1 MCPLLVLGTEW
12 SLESHA
18 RASLW
23 DDRYGWRIASPN
35 GISVSAALKKSMA
48 NRTNETYDLFVIG
61 GGINGA
67 AVACDA
73 AGRGL
78 SVGLAEM
85 RDFAEGTSSRSS
97 KLIHGGLRY
106 LETYDFKLVRE
117 ALLEREILMSK
128 APHLVWPLRLV
139 LPHVPG
145 LRPRWMV
152 RLGLFLYDHIAR
164 RKTLPGSVAVRLD
177 KDPMGAALKDTYRHA
192 FAYSDCRGD
201 DARLVIA
208 NLLGAQLHGAD
219 IFPRHRFSSAAR
231 SQGLWRI
238 KFENVVTGQESVVH
252 ARALVNAAGP
262 WVITVTNDING
273 VTTMRRLR
281 MVRGSH
287 IVVPRQWEGSH
298 GYFLQTRDGRLL
310 EAFPYENDFTSIGTT
325 DEPWDKAPEDVAISD
340 GEIDYMIA
348 EINRYLKKPIAR
360 DDIIWSYSGV
370 RPLFEVGTTRDSN
383 LSTLTRDYSFEIE
396 HDGGEAPV
404 LIIFGGKLTTHRR
417 MAEHA
422 LSELGRFL
430 PMPKEGR
437 TAVETLPG
445 GDFGDQGMAGFGQA
459 LGREFA
465 WLPCTQLRRYVK
477 TYGTRCRALLDGVGS
492 LDDLGLCFGAD
503 LYQKE
508 VEFLVA
514 TEWAMSTDDIIWRR
528 TKLGLRLSPKDI
540 ESLANYLTSPERI
553 ADRALK
559 RTPIVDPTSRRSADQ
574 AASGRKLKAQVKLPP
589 SGR

>member
-1 MCPLLVLGTEW
+1 MT
-12 SLESHA
+12 SQ
-18 RASLW
+18 
-23 DDRYGWRIASPN
+23 
-35 GISVSAALKKSMA
+35 
-48 NRTNETYDLFVIG
+48 RTDTYDLFVIG

-78 SVGLAEM
+78 SVGLSEM

-145 LRPRWMV
+145 LRPRCML

-164 RKTLPGSVAVRLD
+164 RKTLPGSVALRLD
-177 KDPMGAALKDTYRHA
+177 RDPLGAALKDTYKHA

-208 NLLGAQLHGAD
+208 NLLGAQRHGAD
-219 IFPRHRFSSAAR
+219 IFPRHRFTRASR
-231 SQGLWRI
+231 SQGVWRI
-238 KFENVVTGQESVVH
+238 DFENVLTGRQSVVH
-252 ARALVNAAGP
+252 AKALVNAAGP
-262 WVITVTNDING
+262 WVITVTNDIHG
-273 VTTMRRLR
+273 VSTNRRLR

-298 GYFLQTRDGRLL
+298 GYFLQTRDGRLM
-310 EAFPYENDFTSIGTT
+310 EAFPYEDDFTSIGTT

-340 GEIDYMIA
+340 GEIDYMIQ
-348 EINRYLKKPIAR
+348 ETNRYLKKPIGR
-360 DDIIWSYSGV
+360 DDIVWSYSGV
-370 RPLFEVGTTRDSN
+370 RPLFEVGATRDSN
-383 LSTLTRDYSFEIE
+383 LSTLTRDYSFEIYQE
-396 HDGGEAPV
+396 ESKAPA

-430 PMPKEGR
+430 PMPKEGQ
-437 TAVETLPG
+437 TAVEKLPG
-445 GDFGDQGMAGFGQA
+445 GDFGDGGMEDFERA
-459 LGREFA
+459 LAREFG
-465 WLPCTQLRRYVK
+465 WLPSAQLRRYVR
-477 TYGTRCRALLDGVGS
+477 TYGTRSRALLNGAGS
-492 LDDLGLCFGAD
+492 IDDLGVCFGVD

-508 VEFLVA
+508 VDFLVE
-514 TEWAMSTDDIIWRR
+514 TEWALSTDDIIWRR
-528 TKLGLRLSPKDI
+528 TKLGLRLSVKDV
-540 ESLANYLTSPERI
+540 ERLTNYLNTLE
-553 ADRALK
+553 ATANGVL
-559 RTPIVDPTSRRSADQ
+559 
-574 AASGRKLKAQVKLPP
+574 
-589 SGR
+589 